1 MGALVA
7 LTDAAVLARVSPQTI
22 RNYIRDGRLKSA
34 TRTPTGR
41 YMVDREEVLAVF
53 RPVRQP
59 RIIVVANQKGGVG
72 KTTTVQ
78 ELGVLLGRDVRTL
91 LIDVD
96 PQANLTKLFG
106 IDREEPGA
114 LSIADVMLRRKA
126 LREVWVKIE
135 PPANLWLVPS
145 CLALGLVPMHLGQQF
160 GADFI
165 LRDAVQ
171 KVRDDF
177 EFILIDTPP
186 SLDRLTLNAL
196 GCANEVIIPIDK
208 GPLGIRG
215 TENMETILEQV
226 RDYNK
231 DLRAV
236 RVLHTKSD
244 NTVASNTT
252 RDLLERRFGP
262 NLLRTAIRSGTK
274 VAEAAYQAEPL
285 QHVFPESHPARDYQE
300 LAREVLSLGA

>member
-1 MGALVA
+1 MSTLIA
-7 LTDAAVLARVSPQTI
+7 LTEAAVLAKVSPQTL
-22 RNYIRDGRLKSA
+22 RNYIRNGRLQ
-34 TRTPTGR
+34 TVERTPTGR
-41 YMVDREEVLAVF
+41 FLVSREEVLGVF

-59 RIIVVANQKGGVG
+59 RILVVANQKGGVG

-78 ELGVLLGRDVRTL
+78 ELGVLLGRDLRTL

-114 LSIADVMLRRKA
+114 LSIAEVMMRRKP
-126 LREVWVKIE
+126 LRDVWVKIE

-165 LRDAVQ
+165 LRDAVN
-171 KVRDDF
+171 KVRQDF
-177 EFILIDTPP
+177 DFIIIDTPP

-196 GCANEVIIPIDK
+196 GCANEVLIPIDK

-226 RDYNK
+226 RNYNS

-244 NTVASNTT
+244 NTLASTT
-252 RDLLERRFGP
+252 THDLLERRFGP
-262 NLLRTAIRSGTK
+262 NLLRTSIRAGTK
-274 VAEAAYQAEPL
+274 VAEAAYQAKAL
-285 QHVFPESHPARDYQE
+285 QHTFPDSHPAKDYQE
-300 LAREVLSLGA
+300 LAKEVLSSGA

>member
-1 MGALVA
+1 MSTLLALS
-7 LTDAAVLARVSPQTI
+7 DAAVLAKVSPQTI
-22 RNYIRDGRLKSA
+22 RNYIRRQRLKTVS
-34 TRTPTGR
+34 RTPNGR
-41 YMVDREEVLAVF
+41 YLVDREEVLAVF

-59 RIIVVANQKGGVG
+59 RILVVANQKGGVG

-78 ELGVLLGRDVRTL
+78 ELGVLLGQDLRTL
-91 LIDVD
+91 IIDVD

-106 IDREEPGA
+106 IDREESGA
-114 LSIADVMLRRKA
+114 FSIADVMLRRRS
-126 LREVWVKIE
+126 LRDVWVKIE

-145 CLALGLVPMHLGQQF
+145 CLALGLVPIHLGQQF

-165 LRDAVQ
+165 LRDAVT
-171 KVRDDF
+171 KVREDF
-177 EFILIDTPP
+177 DFVIIDTPP

-226 RDYNK
+226 RNYNS
-231 DLRAV
+231 DLRAI
-236 RVLHTKSD
+236 RVLHTKAD
-244 NTVASNTT
+244 NTVASSTT

-262 NLLRTAIRSGTK
+262 NLLRASIRSGTK
-274 VAEAAYQAEPL
+274 VAEAAYQAQPL
-285 QHVFPESHPARDYQE
+285 QHTFPESHPARDYQE
-300 LAREVLSLGA
+300 LAKEVLSLGA

>member
-7 LTDAAVLARVSPQTI
+7 LTDAAVLARVSPQTV
-22 RNYIRDGRLKSA
+22 RNYIRDGRLK
-34 TRTPTGR
+34 TGMRTPAGR

-59 RIIVVANQKGGVG
+59 RIIVLANQKGGVG

-78 ELGVLLGRDVRTL
+78 ELGVILGRDVRTL

-106 IDREEPGA
+106 IDREESGS
-114 LSIADVMLRRKA
+114 LSIADVMLRRKS
-126 LREVWVKIE
+126 LREVWVKID

-145 CLALGLVPMHLGQQF
+145 CLALGLVPIHLGQQF

-177 EFILIDTPP
+177 DFIIVDTPP

-226 RDYNK
+226 RAYNQ
-231 DLRAV
+231 DLRSV

-274 VAEAAYQAEPL
+274 VAEAAYQAQPL
-285 QHVFPESHPARDYQE
+285 QHAFPESHPARDYQE
-300 LAREVLSLGA
+300 LAREVLGGGS

>member
-1 MGALVA
+1 MSTLIA
-7 LTDAAVLARVSPQTI
+7 LTDAALLARVSPQTI
-22 RNYIRDGRLKSA
+22 RNYIRDGRLKIVE
-34 TRTPTGR
+34 RTPTNR
-41 YMVDREEVLAVF
+41 FLVDREEVLRVF

-59 RIIVVANQKGGVG
+59 RILVVANQKGGVG

-78 ELGVLLGRDVRTL
+78 ELGVLLGQDLRTL

-114 LSIADVMLRRKA
+114 LSIADVMLRRKG
-126 LREVWVKIE
+126 LRDVWVRIQ

-165 LRDAVQ
+165 LRDAVL
-171 KVRDDF
+171 KVREDF
-177 EFILIDTPP
+177 DFIIIDTPP

-196 GCANEVIIPIDK
+196 GCANEVLIPIDK

-226 RDYNK
+226 RAYNA

-236 RVLHTKSD
+236 RVLHTKHD

-252 RDLLERRFGP
+252 RELLDRRFGQS
-262 NLLRTAIRSGTK
+262 LLKTSIRAGTK
-274 VAEAAYQAEPL
+274 VSEAAYQARSL
-285 QHVFPESHPARDYQE
+285 QQAFPDSHPAKDYQE
-300 LAREVLSLGA
+300 LAREVLSGGS

>member
-135 PPANLWLVPS
+135 PPPNLWLVPS

-196 GCANEVIIPIDK
+196 GCAHEVIIPIDK